1 MSKKSKKNQ
10 SVSNKQEGVTVKG
23 IVVEALPNAF
33 FRVKLENDCIV
44 LARICGKMAQKF
56 IRVLPDDI
64 VDVEVC
70 PYDLT
75 RGRITYRY
83 K

>member
-1 MSKKSKKNQ
+1 MNKTNKND
-10 SVSNKQEGVTVKG
+10 NKQKGVIVKG
-23 IVVEALPNAF
+23 TVIEALPNAF
-33 FRVKLENDCIV
+33 FRVRLENDYVV
-44 LARICGKMAQKF
+44 LSHIAGKMRKMF
-56 IRVLPDDI
+56 IKVLPDDI

-75 RGRITYRY
+75 RGRIVYRY

>member
-1 MSKKSKKNQ
+1 MSKKNQ
-10 SVSNKQEGVTVKG
+10 SVSNKQKGVTVKG
-23 IVVEALPNAF
+23 TIVEALPNAF

-44 LARICGKMAQKF
+44 LARISGKMSQKF
-56 IRVLPDDI
+56 IKVLPDDI
-64 VDVEVC
+64 VDIEVC

-75 RGRITYRY
+75 RGRIVYRY